1 MKLLKLLVMLLTMVL
16 FLMDLL
22 LLELDCLCSLLPTIL
37 LEMLSKYAL
46 LLEEELLMVMEHHK
60 DP

>member
-1 MKLLKLLVMLLTMVL
+1 MMLLTMVL

-22 LLELDCLCSLLPTIL
+22 LLKLDCLCSLLLLIL
-37 LEMLSKYAL
+37 LERLSKAAL
-46 LLEEELLMVMEHHK
+46 LLEEELLMAMEHRE